1 MLMSEQVSLEYMPVL
16 LARSVMSYCGLLAVC
31 LGAIGLYS
39 VLAFAVRTRTREI
52 GIRMALGAR
61 REDVTQM
68 ILRQGLVLALV
79 GIVFGVAAALL
90 LTKLEASLL
99 YGCEMINQSST
110 RPLQLRFFCVLLEHA
125 FCPPAA
131 RRRLI
136 QPKHC
141 DPNRSSL
148 MDWLPQSVLPPS
160 PLRRTR

>member
-68 ILRQGLVLALV
+68 ILRQGMILALV

-99 YGCEMINQSST
+99 YGVRTTDPIIYASVAATLLLCS
-110 RPLQLRFFCVLLEHA
+110 LGACVL
-125 FCPPAA
+125 PAHRA
-131 RRRLI
+131 ASINPTEAL
-136 QPKHC
+136 
-141 DPNRSSL
+141 RSE
-148 MDWLPQSVLPPS
+148 
-160 PLRRTR
+160 